1 MFLLNQDYQNVINNA
16 KSNLHPIMF
25 LLNPN
30 FDGYPFQSYINLHPI
45 MFLLN
50 PVVPSLSPADGWS
63 FTSHYVPIKSRCP

>member
-50 PVVPSLSPADGWS
+50 PKLFEEKQKATET
-63 FTSHYVPIKSRCP
+63 FTSHYVPIKS